1 MGTRRTIGRRALAVA
16 APVTLAAAGVVN
28 WLGKPWSALALT
40 VTAAVGIINGLWL
53 EGLLAG
59 MLQPGKPRVTRAAA
73 WLLAARWALWG
84 LLFVVLYLM
93 RERIELWAVAV
104 GVACFLVALGIAG
117 AGVADRGPREG

>member
-1 MGTRRTIGRRALAVA
+1 MAGRSPVGRRALAVGI
-16 APVTLAAAGVVN
+16 PLTLAAAAAVN
-28 WLGKPWSALALT
+28 WAGKPWSALALT
-40 VTAAVGIINGLWL
+40 VTAAIGIINGLWL

-73 WLLAARWALWG
+73 AVLVARWALWG

-104 GVACFLVALGIAG
+104 GVACFLVALGAAG
-117 AGVADRGPREG
+117 AGATGRGGREE